1 MTLCGLRGAL
11 GRKDYM
17 EERRRSVRQKCRLRG
32 RIYFYGGRK
41 SVPCGI
47 RDISYE
53 GARIELLEPID
64 IPDAIDLYI
73 PQKHRTM
80 HASVRWRH
88 GNRIGVSFF
97 QSCGTSPSRLAM
109 LCSVARSA

>member
-1 MTLCGLRGAL
+1 
-11 GRKDYM
+11 M

-32 RIYFYGGRK
+32 RIYFYDGRK

-64 IPDAIDLYI
+64 IPDAREAGLSWPLPPDY
-73 PQKHRTM
+73 
-80 HASVRWRH
+80 ASDAALERVLFRRMGEERGH
-88 GNRIGVSFF
+88 DVPNTGFLNNV
-97 QSCGTSPSRLAM
+97 
-109 LCSVARSA
+109 

>member
-1 MTLCGLRGAL
+1 
-11 GRKDYM
+11 M

-32 RIYFYGGRK
+32 RIYFYDGRK

-53 GARIELLEPID
+53 GAGIELLEPID
-64 IPDAIDLYI
+64 IPDAISI
-73 PQKHRTM
+73 FRK
-80 HASVRWRH
+80 S
-88 GNRIGVSFF
+88 IGQCTPVCDGAMAVGSEYPSL
-97 QSCGTSPSRLAM
+97 QSCRTSPSRLAM